1 MNQINVVALNG
12 SLREKSLNA
21 HVLRLAAKL
30 MPSGMDLKLLNWTD
44 VPILN
49 GDDIPKGYPESVKR
63 IRERIAQADAVLIGS
78 PEFNYSIPGGLKN
91 VLDWVSRGDDQ
102 PFARKPVCLITA
114 SPGAVGGSRIQY
126 EMRKVLQFMDAHVMN
141 RPEVFVT
148 SALQKFDADGNCT
161 DEATKGFVET
171 QMRAFQHWILQAKRA
186 SGN

>member
-1 MNQINVVALNG
+1 MKQINVVALNG

-21 HVLRLAAKL
+21 HVLRLAAEL
-30 MPSGMDLKLLNWTD
+30 MPSGMGLELLDWRD

-49 GDDIPKGYPESVKR
+49 GDDIPKGYPDSVKR
-63 IRERIAQADAVLIGS
+63 IRERIAHADAVLIGS

-102 PFARKPVCLITA
+102 PFARKPVCLVTA
-114 SPGAVGGSRIQY
+114 SPGPVGGSRVQY
-126 EMRKVLQFMDAHVMN
+126 ELRKVLQFMDAHVMN

-161 DEATKGFVET
+161 DGATKEFVGA
-171 QMRAFQHWILQAKRA
+171 QMLAFQNWILKAKHA
-186 SGN
+186 SLT